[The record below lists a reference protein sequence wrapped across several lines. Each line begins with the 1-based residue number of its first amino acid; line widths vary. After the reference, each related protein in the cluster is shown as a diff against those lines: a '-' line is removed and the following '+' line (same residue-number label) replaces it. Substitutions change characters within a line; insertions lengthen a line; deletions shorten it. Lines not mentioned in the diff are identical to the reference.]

1 MNRITLLI
9 DDASMDER
17 FKTYLK
23 SKAVKYLPF
32 HILQSAVFLVIVFIV
47 SGFTIRLVLSSLY
60 FICSVIGFLIA
71 RRHLWTV
78 PYSAIFLT
86 EFAIIN
92 AFVAF
97 ELSDDGIHSENDF
110 ATTLLCV
117 KIGFQILFF

>member
-17 FKTYLK
+17 FKTYIK

-92 AFVAF
+92 AFIAF
-97 ELSDDGIHSENDF
+97 EFKDDFMNSKNDF
-110 ATTLLCV
+110 TIVWLCV
-117 KIGFQILFF
+117 KIGYQILIF